1 LTFHHT
7 YANINLTSI
16 KHKKDMTEK
25 APSNNSNNEDP
36 FAAFEADFAK
46 DNNNSEDFAL
56 WEHETSDGEAV
67 LSAELPTGDAA
78 IEAARNRLNLSP
90 AEAVSKQANRVAEL
104 VRTPKSQ
111 EAKDKPVTEDPA
123 VSDRIASYRGDR
135 ISQQERD
142 SFKYIRSA
150 DEAINGNVSDKKAV
164 TPAAPVD
171 MGTFFNNVPETNPP
185 QGDRFRDIP
194 GQTAETNEE
203 AEDDNGPVY
212 SNKLSNG
219 LDRVATK
226 MSGKGDKERFKG
238 AVDRIDTLASRID
251 EEGVLEIAKSALR
264 RFGTVALKE
273 AKADVRNAKS
283 IGAFFSAEN
292 IRKGTD
298 KMDEQSRKGD
308 GWLANQLKSF
318 LTSANTR
325 RTERKAKK
333 AAHTAENNARLQQNE
348 AYASYAD
355 NISASNKIAQ
365 DKAYE
370 SYADNIKTTEERE
383 ARELAEDEAEAYEIN
398 ERYDME
404 AEAEI
409 MNEQYDADKAAAEK
423 RNRVS
428 SGKLRK
434 FGRGVMAYAS
444 GVHAAGMANV
454 RATEK
459 AEKIRTTQESLDQIL
474 PTAEKS
480 E

>member
-1 LTFHHT
+1 
-7 YANINLTSI
+7 
-16 KHKKDMTEK
+16 MTNPNV
-25 APSNNSNNEDP
+25 PSNNSNNDDP

-90 AEAVSKQANRVAEL
+90 AEVVSKQANRVAEL

-111 EAKDKPVTEDPA
+111 EAKDKPITEDPA
-123 VSDRIASYRGDR
+123 VSTRIASYRGNL

-171 MGTFFNNVPETNPP
+171 MGTFFSSAPEANLASGANPTP
-185 QGDRFRDIP
+185 VDRFRDMP

-203 AEDDNGPVY
+203 AEDENGPVY
-212 SNKLSNG
+212 SNKISNG

-238 AVDRIDTLASRID
+238 TVDRIDTLASRID

-348 AYASYAD
+348 AYASYTG
-355 NISASNKIAQ
+355 NIDASNKIAQ

-370 SYADNIKTTEERE
+370 SYADNIKVTEERE
-383 ARELAEDEAEAYEIN
+383 ARELAEDEAEAHEIN

-404 AEAEI
+404 AEAET
-409 MNEQYDADKAAAEK
+409 MNDQYDADKAAAEK

-428 SGKLRK
+428 NSKLRK

-454 RATEK
+454 RATE
-459 AEKIRTTQESLDQIL
+459 ELRQNQSSV
-474 PTAEKS
+474 EKS